1 MKRMGQRRWT
11 RPAKLRGARFG
22 GPRRA
27 GVMVGVVLGVLAA
40 GGVVVALALA
50 RWGAGV
56 HERWRAALARARG
69 AGGQ

>member
-50 RWGAGV
+50 
-56 HERWRAALARARG
+56 L
-69 AGGQ
+69 GGGGP